1 MSTLE
6 ASSDIQMTSF
16 SIRNSF
22 FCQVAN
28 LVKRGPEMM
37 SFLPNI
43 SSVAE
48 RAGVLES
55 CRLTL
60 IPVAPFICVKLSN
73 LLKNYGLIFSF
84 LY

>member
-1 MSTLE
+1 
-6 ASSDIQMTSF
+6 
-16 SIRNSF
+16 
-22 FCQVAN
+22 
-28 LVKRGPEMM
+28 MM

-73 LLKNYGLIFSF
+73 LLKIYGLIFSF
-84 LY
+84 FVLRIKIPNLQNCNK